1 MANSRRKCGFCK
13 ERFPTETMIIKGAQA
28 FCSNDHWIENQV
40 KNKDKLIAKGQKMQK
55 TAKRKEEIEAEK
67 AAKEERKRLKQRKEE
82 LRPLKWYEDKAQAVF
97 NKFIRLRDKGL
108 PCISCGKPDNG
119 QHQRHASHYRSR
131 GGCSFLRFDENN
143 CHASCMQCNSHMS
156 GNIINY
162 TPALIEKVGIDEFNR
177 IEAAPKSRK
186 WTREELQGIES
197 KYKDKCKELERCQ

>member
-1 MANSRRKCGFCK
+1 MVNSRKRCGFCK
-13 ERFPTETMIIKGAQA
+13 QYGKPESGFSRGTQW
-28 FCSNDHWIENQV
+28 FCNKEHYIENSV
-40 KNKDKLIAKGQKMQK
+40 KNSKPLIAKGQKMQK
-55 TAKRKEEIEAEK
+55 TAKRKEEIEEEK
-67 AAKEERKRLKQRKEE
+67 VAKAERKRLKQRKEE

-186 WTREELQGIES
+186 WTREELQEVEG
-197 KYKDKCKELERCQ
+197 KYKAKCKELDG